1 MRLLRRLDVP
11 LLAAT
16 LALVLIGII
25 AIYSATY
32 HNDST
37 AVQGKQGLLAILAS
51 AVQSKQGLF
60 AVLAFVVALAVVY
73 VPEKVI
79 YSVAYLLYMLGI
91 MSLVAVL
98 AWGTGDATR
107 WLRLGPVMLQPSEL
121 AKIATIIALA
131 RYLSD
136 RNVESVNSF
145 GGFLGAL
152 FLVLVPIALI
162 VRQPDLGTAVS
173 FGAPLFP
180 MLYWAGMRKFFIF
193 LVISPLI
200 SVFCS
205 LDTLWQQSTPYVFAV
220 FVVGSTFL
228 IHRFMRR
235 LWLTISMAV
244 VNISAGL
251 LTVYFLE
258 NFLHPYQKAR
268 IMTFFNPAS
277 DPLGSGWNIIQSK
290 IAIGSGGLTGKGL
303 LEGTQTKH
311 QFLPAAHTDFIFS
324 VIAEEGGFVMALIVL
339 GLFFLL
345 IYRALHIASMTN
357 NAFYGLT
364 ALGLAAMLTFHVF
377 INVGMTIGVM
387 PITGLPLPFL
397 SSGGSSLLS
406 NLIAIGLL
414 LHIGTYRHEF

>member
-1 MRLLRRLDVP
+1 MRLLRQLDLS
-11 LLAAT
+11 LLIAT
-16 LALVLIGII
+16 LATVMIGII

-37 AVQGKQGLLAILAS
+37 SVQNAW
-51 AVQSKQGLF
+51 SKQVQFAIFAF
-60 AVLAFVVALAVVY
+60 AVAIAIVY

-79 YSVAYLLYMLGI
+79 YSVAYLLYLLGI
-91 MSLVAVL
+91 VSLVAVL

-107 WLRLGPVMLQPSEL
+107 WLRLGPLMVQPSEL
-121 AKIATIIALA
+121 AKIATIVALA

-136 RNVESVNSF
+136 RNIEHINSF
-145 GGFLGAL
+145 GGFFGGLL
-152 FLVLVPIALI
+152 LILVPIALI

-180 MLYWAGMRKFFIF
+180 MLYWAGMRKFSIF

-205 LDTLWQQSTPYVFAV
+205 LDPLWQGATPYVFAT

-228 IHRFMRR
+228 IHHFLRQ

-244 VNISAGL
+244 INSSAGL

-258 NFLHPYQKAR
+258 HFLHSYQKAR
-268 IMTFFNPAS
+268 IMTFFNPES

-311 QFLPAAHTDFIFS
+311 EFLPAAHTDFIFS
-324 VIAEEGGFVMALIVL
+324 VIGEEGGFAMALIVL
-339 GLFFLL
+339 GLFFFL
-345 IYRALHIASMTN
+345 IYRALRIASMAN
-357 NAFYGLT
+357 NVFYSLT
-364 ALGLAAMLTFHVF
+364 AVGLAAMLTFHVF
-377 INVGMTIGVM
+377 INIGMTIGVM

>member
-11 LLAAT
+11 LLIAT
-16 LALVLIGII
+16 LATVLIGII

-37 AVQGKQGLLAILAS
+37 SVQNAWIKQLQFAILA
-51 AVQSKQGLF
+51 F
-60 AVLAFVVALAVVY
+60 AVAIAVVY
-73 VPEKVI
+73 IPEKVI
-79 YSVAYLLYMLGI
+79 YSVAYLLYLFSVA
-91 MSLVAVL
+91 SLVAVL
-98 AWGTGDATR
+98 MWGTGDATR

-121 AKIATIIALA
+121 AKLATIIVLA

-136 RNVESVNSF
+136 RSTEHINSIS
-145 GGFLGAL
+145 GFLGAL

-162 VRQPDLGTAVS
+162 VPQPDLGTAIS
-173 FGAPLFP
+173 FGAPFFP

-193 LVISPLI
+193 LIISPFI

-205 LDTLWQQSTPYVFAV
+205 LDLLWQWGTPYVFAS
-220 FVVGSTFL
+220 FIIGSTFL
-228 IHRFMRR
+228 IHRFMRQ
-235 LWLTISMAV
+235 LWLTIVMAV

-268 IMTFFNPAS
+268 IMTFFNPES

-339 GLFFLL
+339 GLFFLF
-345 IYRALHIASMTN
+345 IYRALHIASMAN

-364 ALGLAAMLTFHVF
+364 ALGLAAMFTFHVF

-406 NLIAIGLL
+406 NLLAIGLL

>member
-11 LLAAT
+11 LLIAT
-16 LALVLIGII
+16 LATVLIGII

-32 HNDST
+32 HNDSI
-37 AVQGKQGLLAILAS
+37 AVQNAWIKQGQFAFLA
-51 AVQSKQGLF
+51 F
-60 AVLAFVVALAVVY
+60 AVAIAIVY
-73 VPEKVI
+73 IPEKVI
-79 YSVAYLLYMLGI
+79 YSVAYLLYLVSLV
-91 MSLVAVL
+91 SLVAVL
-98 AWGTGDATR
+98 MWGTGDATR
-107 WLRLGPVMLQPSEL
+107 WLRLGPVILQPSEL

-136 RNVESVNSF
+136 RNTERINSIE
-145 GGFLGAL
+145 GFLGAL

-162 VRQPDLGTAVS
+162 VRQPDLGTAIS
-173 FGAPLFP
+173 FGAPFFP
-180 MLYWAGMRKFFIF
+180 MLYWAGMRKFLIF

-200 SVFCS
+200 SVLCS
-205 LDTLWQQSTPYVFAV
+205 LNLLWQWGTPYVFAI
-220 FVVGSTFL
+220 FIIGSTFL

-251 LTVYFLE
+251 LTVYFFE
-258 NFLHPYQKAR
+258 NFLRPYQKAR
-268 IMTFFNPAS
+268 IMTFFDPAS
-277 DPLGSGWNIIQSK
+277 DPLGDGWNIIQSK

-339 GLFFLL
+339 GLFFFL
-345 IYRALHIASMTN
+345 IYRALHIASMAN

-406 NLIAIGLL
+406 NLLAIGLL

>member
-11 LLAAT
+11 LLIAT
-16 LALVLIGII
+16 LATVLIGII

-32 HNDST
+32 HNDSIS
-37 AVQGKQGLLAILAS
+37 VQNAWIKQIQFAILA
-51 AVQSKQGLF
+51 F
-60 AVLAFVVALAVVY
+60 AVAIAIVY
-73 VPEKVI
+73 IPEKVI
-79 YSVAYLLYMLGI
+79 YSVAYLLYLFGI
-91 MSLVAVL
+91 VSLVAVL
-98 AWGTGDATR
+98 MWGTGDATR

-136 RNVESVNSF
+136 RNAERINSF

-162 VRQPDLGTAVS
+162 VRQPDLGTAIS
-173 FGAPLFP
+173 FGAPFFP

-193 LVISPLI
+193 IIISPLI

-205 LDTLWQQSTPYVFAV
+205 LSPLWQQNTHYAFAV
-220 FVVGSTFL
+220 FFIGSTLL
-228 IHRFMRR
+228 IHYFMRR

-251 LTVYFLE
+251 LTVYFLD

-406 NLIAIGLL
+406 NLLAIGLL
-414 LHIGTYRHEF
+414 FHIGTYRHEL

>member
-1 MRLLRRLDVP
+1 MRLLRHLDFP
-11 LLAAT
+11 LLIAT
-16 LALVLIGII
+16 LATVLIGII

-37 AVQGKQGLLAILAS
+37 AVQNSWIKQ
-51 AVQSKQGLF
+51 VQF

-79 YSVAYLLYMLGI
+79 YSVAYLLYLLGI
-91 MSLVAVL
+91 VSLVAVL

-107 WLRLGPVMLQPSEL
+107 WLRLGPLMLQPSEL

-136 RNVESVNSF
+136 RSVERINSL

-152 FLVLVPIALI
+152 FLILVPIALI
-162 VRQPDLGTAVS
+162 VRQPDLGTAIS

-180 MLYWAGMRKFFIF
+180 MLYWAGMRKFFVF
-193 LVISPLI
+193 LVICPLI
-200 SVFCS
+200 SVVCS
-205 LDTLWQQSTPYVFAV
+205 LDPLWQWGTPYVFAT

-228 IHRFMRR
+228 IHHFLRQ

-244 VNISAGL
+244 INTSAGL

-258 NFLHPYQKAR
+258 HFLHPYQKAR
-268 IMTFFNPAS
+268 IMTFFNPES

-290 IAIGSGGLTGKGL
+290 IAIGSGGMTGKGL

-324 VIAEEGGFVMALIVL
+324 VIGEEGGFVMALIVL
-339 GLFFLL
+339 SLFFFL
-345 IYRALHIASMTN
+345 IYRALHIASMAN

-364 ALGLAAMLTFHVF
+364 AVGVAAMLTFHVF
-377 INVGMTIGVM
+377 INIGMTIGVM

-406 NLIAIGLL
+406 NLLAIGLL
-414 LHIGTYRHEF
+414 LHIGTYRHEY

>member
-11 LLAAT
+11 LLMAT
-16 LALVLIGII
+16 LATVLIGII

-37 AVQGKQGLLAILAS
+37 LVQNAWIKQLQFAILA
-51 AVQSKQGLF
+51 F
-60 AVLAFVVALAVVY
+60 AVAIAVVY
-73 VPEKVI
+73 IPEKVI
-79 YSVAYLLYMLGI
+79 YSVAYLLYLFSI
-91 MSLVAVL
+91 ASLVAVL
-98 AWGTGDATR
+98 MWGTGDATR

-121 AKIATIIALA
+121 TKIATIIALA

-136 RNVESVNSF
+136 RNTEHINSIN
-145 GGFLGAL
+145 GFLGAL

-162 VRQPDLGTAVS
+162 VPQPDLGTAIS
-173 FGAPLFP
+173 LGAPFFP
-180 MLYWAGMRKFFIF
+180 MLYWVGLRRFFIF
-193 LVISPLI
+193 LIISPLI

-205 LDTLWQQSTPYVFAV
+205 LEPLWQWGTPYVFAS
-220 FVVGSTFL
+220 FIIGSTLL
-228 IHRFMRR
+228 IHRFMRQ
-235 LWLTISMAV
+235 LWLTIAMAV

-251 LTVYFLE
+251 LMVYFWE
-258 NFLHPYQKAR
+258 NFLRPYQKAR
-268 IMTFFNPAS
+268 ITTFLNPES
-277 DPLGSGWNIIQSK
+277 DPLGDGWNIIQSK

-339 GLFFLL
+339 GLFFFL
-345 IYRALHIASMTN
+345 IYRALHIASMAN

-406 NLIAIGLL
+406 NLLAIGLL

>member
-1 MRLLRRLDVP
+1 MRLLRQLDFP
-11 LLAAT
+11 LLIAT
-16 LALVLIGII
+16 VAIVLIGII

-32 HNDST
+32 HNAST
-37 AVQGKQGLLAILAS
+37 AVQNAWSKQSQFAILA
-51 AVQSKQGLF
+51 F
-60 AVLAFVVALAVVY
+60 AVALVIVY
-73 VPEKVI
+73 IPEKVI
-79 YSVAYLLYMLGI
+79 YSVAYVLYLFGVV
-91 MSLVAVL
+91 SLVAVL
-98 AWGTGDATR
+98 AWGTGEATR
-107 WLRLGPVMLQPSEL
+107 WLRLGPLMLQPSEL

-136 RNVESVNSF
+136 RNLERINSF
-145 GGFLGAL
+145 NGFLGAL

-200 SVFCS
+200 SVICS
-205 LDTLWQQSTPYVFAV
+205 FDLLWQGSTPYVFAT
-220 FVVGSTFL
+220 FVIGSTFV
-228 IHRFMRR
+228 IHHFLRR
-235 LWLTISMAV
+235 LWLTISMAF
-244 VNISAGL
+244 VNTLAGL

-258 NFLHPYQKAR
+258 HFLRPYQKAR
-268 IMTFFNPAS
+268 IMTFFNPES
-277 DPLGSGWNIIQSK
+277 DPLESGWNIIQSK

-311 QFLPAAHTDFIFS
+311 EFLPAAHTDFIFS
-324 VIAEEGGFVMALIVL
+324 VIGEEGGFVMAMIVL
-339 GLFFLL
+339 GLFFFL
-345 IYRALHIASMTN
+345 IYRALHIASMAN
-357 NAFYGLT
+357 NVFYSLT
-364 ALGLAAMLTFHVF
+364 AVGLAAMLTFHVF
-377 INVGMTIGVM
+377 INIGMTIGVM

-414 LHIGTYRHEF
+414 LHIGTYRHEY

>member
-11 LLAAT
+11 LLIAT
-16 LALVLIGII
+16 LATVLIGII

-32 HNDST
+32 HNDSIS
-37 AVQGKQGLLAILAS
+37 VQNSWIKQLQFAILA
-51 AVQSKQGLF
+51 F
-60 AVLAFVVALAVVY
+60 AVAIAVVY
-73 VPEKVI
+73 IPEKVI
-79 YSVAYLLYMLGI
+79 YSVAYMLYLFSI
-91 MSLVAVL
+91 VSLVAVL
-98 AWGTGDATR
+98 MWGTGDATR

-136 RNVESVNSF
+136 RNTEHVNSL
-145 GGFLGAL
+145 GGFIGAL
-152 FLVLVPIALI
+152 ILILVPIILI
-162 VRQPDLGTAVS
+162 VRQPDLGTAIS
-173 FGAPLFP
+173 FGAPFFP
-180 MLYWAGMRKFFIF
+180 MLYWAGMRKVFIF

-205 LDTLWQQSTPYVFAV
+205 LEPLWQQNTPYVFAV
-220 FVVGSTFL
+220 FGISSTFL
-228 IHRFMRR
+228 IHHLMRR
-235 LWLTISMAV
+235 LWLTISMV
-244 VNISAGL
+244 IVNTSACL

-258 NFLHPYQKAR
+258 NFLHSYQKAR
-268 IMTFFNPAS
+268 IMTFFNPES

-345 IYRALHIASMTN
+345 IYRALHIASMAN

-406 NLIAIGLL
+406 NLLAIGLL
-414 LHIGTYRHEF
+414 LHIGSYRHEF

>member
-1 MRLLRRLDVP
+1 MRLLRQLDFP
-11 LLAAT
+11 LLIAT
-16 LALVLIGII
+16 LATLLIGII

-37 AVQGKQGLLAILAS
+37 EVQNAWSKQVQFAILA
-51 AVQSKQGLF
+51 F
-60 AVLAFVVALAVVY
+60 AMALATVY

-79 YSVAYLLYMLGI
+79 YSVAYLLYLLSI
-91 MSLVAVL
+91 VSLVAVL

-107 WLRLGPVMLQPSEL
+107 WLRLGPLMLQPSEL

-136 RNVESVNSF
+136 RSVERINSF
-145 GGFLGAL
+145 GGFLWAL

-180 MLYWAGMRKFFIF
+180 MLYWAGMRKFFVF
-193 LVISPLI
+193 LLLSPLI

-205 LDTLWQQSTPYVFAV
+205 LDPLWQGGTPYVFAIV
-220 FVVGSTFL
+220 FVGSTFL
-228 IHRFMRR
+228 IHHFLRR
-235 LWLTISMAV
+235 PWLTFSMAFI
-244 VNISAGL
+244 NTSAGL

-258 NFLHPYQKAR
+258 HFLHPYQKAR
-268 IMTFFNPAS
+268 IMTFFSPES
-277 DPLGSGWNIIQSK
+277 DPLASGWNIIQSK

-324 VIAEEGGFVMALIVL
+324 VIGEEGGFALALIVL
-339 GLFFLL
+339 SLFFFL
-345 IYRALHIASMTN
+345 IYRALRIASVAN
-357 NAFYGLT
+357 NAFYSLT
-364 ALGLAAMLTFHVF
+364 AIGVAAMLTFHVF
-377 INVGMTIGVM
+377 INIGMTIGVM
-387 PITGLPLPFL
+387 PITGLPLPLL

-406 NLIAIGLL
+406 NLLAIGLL
-414 LHIGTYRHEF
+414 LHIDTYRHEY